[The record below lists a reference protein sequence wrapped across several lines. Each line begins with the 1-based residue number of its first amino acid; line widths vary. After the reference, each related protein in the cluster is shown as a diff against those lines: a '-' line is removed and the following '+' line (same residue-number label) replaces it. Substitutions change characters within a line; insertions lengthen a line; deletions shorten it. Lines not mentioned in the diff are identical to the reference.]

1 MLPDKKPWPVPQCPA
16 IVRIIAFIVETHIK
30 YGELSMLKVETTQET
45 ITLSFDKDFL
55 SPVGLSNLI
64 ENLRM
69 KELLSKSQLTEQQ
82 AFILSEELKD
92 NWWKN
97 NRNKILEKIK

>member
-1 MLPDKKPWPVPQCPA
+1 
-16 IVRIIAFIVETHIK
+16 
-30 YGELSMLKVETTQET
+30 MLKIKTTQKT

-55 SPVGLSNLI
+55 PPDVLSNLI

-69 KELLSKSQLTEQQ
+69 KELVVKSQLTEKQ
-82 AFILSEELKD
+82 AIILSEELKD

-97 NRNKILEKIK
+97 NRDKILEKIK

>member
-1 MLPDKKPWPVPQCPA
+1 
-16 IVRIIAFIVETHIK
+16 
-30 YGELSMLKVETTQET
+30 MLKIKTTQKT

-55 SPVGLSNLI
+55 PPDVLSKLI

-69 KELLSKSQLTEQQ
+69 KELVAKSQLTEKQ
-82 AFILSEELKD
+82 AIILSEELKD

-97 NRNKILEKIK
+97 NRDKILEKIK